1 MKLTEE
7 QVKKIIKKVYV
18 DLNLP
23 YFEIYPINCGF
34 TKKGH
39 KMNNF
44 DFDIWTGSY
53 DYRDPD
59 AVGDEW
65 MRMGSDYIISIDD
78 EKGEAFAY
86 HYYAGHIRIK
96 LNEEGNYEVIGK
108 LFERKEKKT

>member
-7 QVKKIIKKVYV
+7 QVKKIIIKVYK
-18 DLNLP
+18 DLKLP
-23 YFEIYPINCGF
+23 HFDIYPIICRSVEPSNELGGF
-34 TKKGH
+34 
-39 KMNNF
+39 NF
-44 DFDIWTGSY
+44 PTWTGSY

-86 HYYAGHIRIK
+86 HYYTGHIRIK

-108 LFERKEKKT
+108 LFKRKEKKT